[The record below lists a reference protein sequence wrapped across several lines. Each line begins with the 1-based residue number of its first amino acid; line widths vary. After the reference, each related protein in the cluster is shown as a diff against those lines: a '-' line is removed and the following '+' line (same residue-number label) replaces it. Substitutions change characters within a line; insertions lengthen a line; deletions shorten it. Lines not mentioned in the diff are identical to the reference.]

1 MESELPQVTKLV
13 KGPSERADPKGFG
26 GLFRTQPARWLV
38 FLPTQPG
45 EGRRGWAAAILPR
58 LENKQDKF
66 FLSSFGEA
74 VTFRLTKNLGKTS
87 PGTSFGTRL

>member
-1 MESELPQVTKLV
+1 MKEQSPRVL
-13 KGPSERADPKGFG
+13 G
-26 GLFRTQPARWLV
+26 GLLSTHPAYRLA
-38 FLPTQPG
+38 FLPTPLG
-45 EGRRGWAAAILPR
+45 KGHRGWAAALLPG